1 MALRLAL
8 RAVTVLIVLCIAM
21 LGVLLYRMAEPERG
35 ERLALVP
42 GDAPAR
48 AAIGKFTALA
58 EPRPA
63 PDVSFSEISGATQS
77 LAALRG
83 RMVLV
88 NFWATWCAPCITEMP
103 SLVRLQAKLG
113 DLAVLAVSEDRRGA
127 ELVEPFL
134 AKYQLTG
141 LKTFLDPKNAVG
153 HAFGVEGLP
162 TSILIGR
169 DGRIVGELQ
178 GAAEWDSPA
187 MLKLIGDFLAAP
199 RAADAG

>member
-1 MALRLAL
+1 MALRFAL
-8 RAVTVLIVLCIAM
+8 RTVTVLIVLCVAV

-35 ERLALVP
+35 ARLALVP

-48 AAIGKFTALA
+48 AAIGKFTALVQ
-58 EPRPA
+58 PRPA
-63 PDVSFSEISGATQS
+63 PDVNFAGTSGATQS

-83 RMVLV
+83 RVVLV
-88 NFWATWCAPCITEMP
+88 NFWATWCAPCIKEMP

-141 LKTFLDPKNAVG
+141 LATFLDPKNTVG

-162 TSILIGR
+162 TSILIDR

-187 MLKLIGDFLAAP
+187 MLKLIGDYLAAP